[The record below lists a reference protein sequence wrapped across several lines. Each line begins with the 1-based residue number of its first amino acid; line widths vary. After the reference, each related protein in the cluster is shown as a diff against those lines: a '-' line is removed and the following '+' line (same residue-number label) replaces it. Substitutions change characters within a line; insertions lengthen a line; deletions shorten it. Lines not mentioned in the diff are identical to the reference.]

1 MSSKLILY
9 FTAAGHALYAWSR
22 RSLALEATFA
32 ADDQGLEQFREALK
46 LHRGSLAYVV
56 ADLAGEDFHEEQIPY
71 LRGGDRQAVVQRR
84 LLQRYR
90 DTRLAVAL
98 SLGIVEGERRN
109 ERLLLASF
117 TNTQQFAPWLDALSE
132 AGAKLSGVYSVPLIA
147 PALASRLGARGG
159 RCFLVSAT
167 SAGLRQCY
175 VEDGRLRFARL
186 ERLSE
191 MSAESLAAFVRSET
205 LRLAQYLGTLR
216 AMPRDGAPMD
226 VLVVA
231 PDAQVAV
238 FQQSLVSDSRLA
250 FRTVGMSDAARKVG
264 LKATPTGAVAEELFL
279 QIAVRH
285 APKEQFART
294 EERRSFILWK
304 LQRAVLAAGALGF
317 AACVLYAGVKW
328 LDVFNVRGEIADA
341 RRGAQD
347 ALSQHQRIT
356 STFPVTQ
363 TTSENLKAAVQ
374 EFQKIA
380 ARTAMPEPALVHL
393 SRVLE
398 QFPQI
403 ELDSVAWTI
412 EGPGDRRDPKSA
424 GGAAAK
430 PAAAAAGKPAASATL
445 LLEVQGRVQ
454 ATQRGDYRAITAH
467 VQRFAT
473 ALTADRS
480 YEIVHTQLPFDI
492 TPEGTLSGDIGET
505 AERGEAPRFTIGIG
519 RRLP

>member
-9 FTAAGHALYAWSR
+9 FTAAGHALFV
-22 RSLALEATFA
+22 RSQRGLELEATFA

-46 LHRGSLAYVV
+46 RHGGSLAYVV

-98 SLGIVEGERRN
+98 TLGFVEGERRN

-132 AGAKLSGVYSVPLIA
+132 AGTKLSGVYSVPLLA
-147 PALASRLGARGG
+147 PALAARLGARRG
-159 RCFLVSAT
+159 RCFLVTAT

-186 ERLSE
+186 ERLGE
-191 MSAESLAAFVRSET
+191 MRPEALAAFVRSET

-216 AMPRDGAPMD
+216 AMPRDGTPVD

-231 PDAQVAV
+231 PDAQVAA
-238 FQQSLVSDSRLA
+238 FQQALVSDSRLA
-250 FRTVGMSDAARKVG
+250 FRTVGMADAARKAG
-264 LKATPTGAVAEELFL
+264 LKATPSGSTAEELFL
-279 QIAVRH
+279 QIAVRG
-285 APKEQFART
+285 APKDQFART

-317 AACVLYAGVKW
+317 AACALYAGMKW
-328 LDVFNVRGEIADA
+328 FDVFSVREEIAAA

-347 ALSQHQRIT
+347 ARSQHQRIT
-356 STFPVTQ
+356 AAFPVTQ

-380 ARTAMPEPALVHL
+380 ARTATPEPALVHL

-403 ELDSVAWTI
+403 ELDSVAWTV
-412 EGPGDRRDPKSA
+412 EGPAERRDSRSA
-424 GGAAAK
+424 AAVPAK
-430 PAAAAAGKPAASATL
+430 PAAAAVGAPAASATL
-445 LLEVQGRVQ
+445 LVEVQGRVQ
-454 ATQRGDYRAITAH
+454 ATQRGDYRTITAH
-467 VQRFAT
+467 VQRFAS
-473 ALTADRS
+473 ALAADRN

-519 RRLP
+519 RRLQ

>member
-1 MSSKLILY
+1 MASKLVLY
-9 FTAAGHALYAWSR
+9 FAAAGHALYRWSR
-22 RSLALEATFA
+22 RALEPEARFG

-46 LHRGSLAYVV
+46 RHRGSLAYVV

-71 LRGGDRQAVVQRR
+71 LRGSDRQAVIQRR

-98 SLGIVEGERRN
+98 SLGVVEGERRN

-132 AGAKLSGVYSVPLIA
+132 AGAKLSGVYSVPLLA
-147 PALASRLGARGG
+147 PALAGRLGARGG
-159 RCFLVSAT
+159 RCFLVTAT

-175 VEDGRLRFARL
+175 VEDGKLRFARL
-186 ERLSE
+186 ERLGDVGGD
-191 MSAESLAAFVRSET
+191 AAAAFVRSET
-205 LRLAQYLGTLR
+205 LRLAQYLGTQR
-216 AMPRDGAPMD
+216 AMPREGTPVD
-226 VLVVA
+226 VLVIV
-231 PDAQVAV
+231 PQDQVSQ
-238 FQQSLVSDSRLA
+238 FQRTLVSDSRLT
-250 FRTVGMSDAARKVG
+250 FRTIGMTEAAGRVG
-264 LKATPTGAVAEELFL
+264 LKATPAGAKAEDLFL
-279 QIAVRH
+279 QTAVRR

-304 LQRAVLAAGALGF
+304 AQRAVLAAGALGF
-317 AACVLYAGVKW
+317 AACVLYAGIKW
-328 LDVFNVRGEIADA
+328 LDVLSVREQIADA
-341 RRGAQD
+341 RRAAQE
-347 ALSQHQRIT
+347 ATARHQRIT
-356 STFPVTQ
+356 ATFPVTQ
-363 TTSENLKAAVQ
+363 TTSDNLKAAVQ

-380 ARTAMPEPALVHL
+380 ARTATPEPSLVHL
-393 SRVLE
+393 SRVME

-403 ELDSVAWTI
+403 ELDLVTWTV
-412 EGPGDRRDPKSA
+412 EGPTDRRDAKSA
-424 GGAAAK
+424 ASAPAK
-430 PAAAAAGKPAASATL
+430 PAAGAAAAASASL

-467 VQRFAT
+467 VQRFAN
-473 ALTADRS
+473 ALAAGGG